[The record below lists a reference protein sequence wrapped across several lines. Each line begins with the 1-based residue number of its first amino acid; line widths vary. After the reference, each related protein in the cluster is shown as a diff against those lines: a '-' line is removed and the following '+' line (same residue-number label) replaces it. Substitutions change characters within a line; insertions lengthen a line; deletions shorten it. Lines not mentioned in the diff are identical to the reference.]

1 MAANAGNGDGRAMN
15 ILSFSGFIP
24 EQICDTVRF
33 TGYVGDRKISHYCG
47 YAADFISRV
56 MQDPDIDGAVFPK
69 TCDSSRGLASYLA
82 ESGKFLYQFHIPFGQ
97 SKAAVDIL
105 RAGII
110 HYKENV
116 ESHFK
121 ISITDVPE
129 RTALVNERNR
139 ALRQI
144 YEHMEEYSFSAYLSM
159 IHDLLQK
166 PLREQMVPR
175 TLPAVQSGGKRVFLV
190 GSLLADM
197 GIVQMLEQAGLHIVG
212 DRLTESKRLFSMP
225 DVSTEGDIYGNI
237 AKSMLE
243 NKLSPTQNRFGEILQ
258 EDMEEIR
265 ERKVQ
270 GVVFVTQKYCEPY
283 DYLYSV
289 YKEMLERE
297 GVPSFRLVL
306 TDTTGNRRSDFAV
319 EAFAD
324 IL

>member
-1 MAANAGNGDGRAMN
+1 MN

-33 TGYVGDRKISHYCG
+33 ISYRGDRKISHYCG

-69 TCDSSRGLASYLA
+69 TCDSSRVLAGYLA
-82 ESGKFLYQFHIPFGQ
+82 NSGKFLYQFHIPFGHNR
-97 SKAAVDIL
+97 SAVDML
-105 RAGII
+105 RVGII

-116 ESHFK
+116 EFHFGTH
-121 ISITDVPE
+121 ITDVSE
-129 RTALVNERNR
+129 RTALINKRNR
-139 ALRQI
+139 ALRQLYRRI
-144 YEHMEEYSFSAYLSM
+144 EEYSFSAYLTM
-159 IHDLLQK
+159 AHEQLQK
-166 PLREQMVPR
+166 PLREQTVPVS
-175 TLPAVQSGGKRVFLV
+175 LPAAQSGGKRIFLV
-190 GSLLADM
+190 GSLLPDV
-197 GIVQMLEQAGLHIVG
+197 GIVQMMERTGLHIVG

-237 AKSMLE
+237 AQSMLE
-243 NKLSPTQNRFGEILQ
+243 NKLSPTQNRFRTILQ

-265 ERKVQ
+265 EKKVQ

-283 DYLYSV
+283 DYLYFV
-289 YKEMLERE
+289 YKEMLDRE
-297 GVPSFRLVL
+297 GIPSFRLVL
-306 TDTTGNRRSDFAV
+306 TDTTDNRRSEFAV